1 MITHRGTRTIETER
15 LILRQAT
22 MDDANAMFHNWAND
36 PKVTKYL
43 TWPAHST
50 PEVTKAI
57 LQDWIT
63 SYERND
69 YYQWMIQLKDS
80 NIGPIGSISVVS
92 LDDKDAKAEIGY
104 CIGRAWWRQGITTEA
119 LGAVIGYLF
128 NKTGIQRIEARHDV
142 NNPHSG
148 AVMRKCGMQLM
159 GIAEKAGK
167 NNQGICDC
175 ATYAILK

>member
-1 MITHRGTRTIETER
+1 MNHLGTRELATER
-15 LILRQAT
+15 LTLRRFEIE
-22 MDDANAMFHNWAND
+22 DAENMFYNWASD
-36 PKVTKYL
+36 PEVSKYL
-43 TWPAHST
+43 TWPAHNS
-50 PEVTKAI
+50 PEVTKAV
-57 LQDWIT
+57 LEDWVT
-63 SYERND
+63 SYQRDD

-92 LDDKDAKAEIGY
+92 LDDKASKAEIGY
-104 CIGRAWWRQGITTEA
+104 CIGKAWWHQGITTEA

-159 GIAEKAGK
+159 GIAEKADK
-167 NNQGICDC
+167 NNQGVCDC
-175 ATYAILK
+175 ATYAIMK